1 MSRKLPYISD
11 KKLYAAVMGACSW
24 IRETGYFNK
33 ATQYY
38 ADEYGVDVEEVRKYV
53 RIAQGNGQKKAPKR
67 KYKWYVVLYLNDYRT
82 VYEDDCEFESWNWNE
97 TEILKH
103 SNFKLIKATS
113 QENAEIALTKNN
125 SIEHSG
131 RHIIVEHCF
140 EFETESKAV
149 EYAKSLKW
157 EDVKKYYIG
166 GSNNESK
173 S

>member
-38 ADEYGVDVEEVRKYV
+38 ADEYSVDVEEVRKYV

-67 KYKWYVVLYLNDYRT
+67 KYKWYVVLYLTDWHSSFP
-82 VYEDDCEFESWNWNE
+82 DGCEFESWHWNE
-97 TEILKH
+97 EQFRTH
-103 SNFKLIKATS
+103 SAIVTFKATS
-113 QENAEIALTKNN
+113 QKNAEMSLTKNN
-125 SIEHSG
+125 DLVNG
-131 RHIIVEHCF
+131 GQYIVIKHCF
-140 EFETESKAV
+140 EFKAKKQAL
-149 EYAKSLKW
+149 EYAKSLEW
-157 EDVKKYYIG
+157 ENIKKYYIG